1 MRGVNTSLLKT
12 LLSFLYSGSVEIEE
26 QKLNQFVALAEDLG
40 LEGLGQRHF
49 EDKKPCIQKNL
60 EAQEQDE
67 KKVAI
72 LEPNLAVKPPGSET
86 QNV

>member
-1 MRGVNTSLLKT
+1 MRGIRSNLLKT
-12 LLSFLYSGSVEIEE
+12 LLQFLYSGLVEIEE

-49 EDKKPCIQKNL
+49 EDKKPCLQKNL

-67 KKVAI
+67 KK
-72 LEPNLAVKPPGSET
+72 PNLAVEPPGSET